1 MIRRPPTRIELRLED
16 LQEYENMKREMDNNA
31 RAVAGG
37 HTTADAMQETP
48 VAKSRQQL
56 AEERLGL
63 VVPKPRTA
71 KQ

>member
-16 LQEYENMKREMDNNA
+16 LQEYDNVKRELESVRNA
-31 RAVAGG
+31 AAAAG
-37 HTTADAMQETP
+37 DAMQETP
-48 VAKSRQQL
+48 VAKSKQRL

-63 VVPKPRTA
+63 VPKGGSS

>member
-16 LQEYENMKREMDNNA
+16 LQEYENMKREMEQA
-31 RAVAGG
+31 RSAAGG
-37 HTTADAMQETP
+37 SHTADAMQETP
-48 VAKSRQQL
+48 VAKSKQQL

-63 VVPKPRTA
+63 VVPKPGAA

>member
-16 LQEYENMKREMDNNA
+16 LQEYENMKREMENNA
-31 RAVAGG
+31 RAAAGA
-37 HTTADAMQETP
+37 HAADAMQETP
-48 VAKSRQQL
+48 VAKTRQQL

-63 VVPKPRTA
+63 VVPKPGTA